1 MLDGGISEFELDT
14 LVGPNDL
21 VTMTTSTTAL
31 TLGGDLSIIN
41 LGGLQFGDY
50 TLFDLSGG
58 PISGTFSSLSFSSL
72 PEPQDPNQFAV
83 ARIETSSGD
92 VVLSIFAAPEPA
104 SLGLVVLGSLGL
116 VRRRRR
122 RTCT

>member
-1 MLDGGISEFELDT
+1 MWI
-14 LVGPNDL
+14 
-21 VTMTTSTTAL
+21 
-31 TLGGDLSIIN
+31 
-41 LGGLQFGDY
+41 GDY
-50 TLFDLSGG
+50 TLFDMTLGQ
-58 PISGTFSSLSFSSL
+58 ISGSFSSLSFSSL
-72 PEPQDPNQFAV
+72 PEPEDPNQFAV